1 MYFSRLTFN
10 PLMNHQQLVQTLLH
24 DTYREHQAL
33 WRLFEAN
40 PDASRDF
47 LYRQVIENGRVKYYV
62 LSKREP
68 VDRSGM
74 WLVDTPKRYDPKL
87 EEGQRLFFTLRVNP
101 VVTVATAEGKKLR
114 HDVVMNAKK
123 QMKFDALPPAD
134 RPMLQQLVQDSCMPW
149 LQMRSELNGFSIEPN
164 LVTVDG
170 YQQHE
175 SFAKQQKRPVRYST
189 VDFQGILTITDPDRF
204 RSALFSG
211 IGKAKAFGCGLM
223 LIRRA

>member
-10 PLMNHQQLVQTLLH
+10 PLVSPQQLAQTLLQ

-33 WRLFEAN
+33 WQLFATD

-47 LYRQVIENGRVKYYV
+47 LYRQVIEQGRIKYYL
-62 LSKREP
+62 LSERMP

-74 WLVDTPKRYDPKL
+74 WLVDTPKVYDPKL
-87 EEGQRLFFTLRVNP
+87 VTGQRLFFTLRANP

-114 HDVVMNAKK
+114 HDVVMNTKK
-123 QMKFDALPPAD
+123 QIGFDALSPAD
-134 RPMLQQLVQDSCMPW
+134 RPPLQQLVQDSCVPW
-149 LQMRSELNGFSIEPN
+149 LRARAESNGFSIEPN

-170 YQQHE
+170 YQQHT
-175 SFAKQQKRPVRYST
+175 SFTKRQKYPVRYST
-189 VDFQGILTITDPDRF
+189 VDFQGILTVTDPERF
-204 RSALFSG
+204 RTALFGG

-223 LIRRA
+223 LVRRV

>member
-10 PLMNHQQLVQTLLH
+10 PLVSPQQLAQTLLQ
-24 DTYREHQAL
+24 DTYREHQVL
-33 WRLFEAN
+33 WQLFDTD
-40 PDASRDF
+40 PDAARDF
-47 LYRQVIENGRVKYYV
+47 LYRQVIEQGRIKYYV
-62 LSKREP
+62 LSERMP

-74 WLVDTPKRYDPKL
+74 WVVDTPKPYDPKL
-87 EEGQRLFFTLRVNP
+87 VEGQRLFFTLRANP
-101 VVTVATAEGKKLR
+101 VVTVAAAEGKKLR

-123 QMKFDALPPAD
+123 RMSFDALSPVD
-134 RPMLQQLVQDSCMPW
+134 RPPLQQLVQDSCVPW
-149 LQMRSELNGFSIEPN
+149 LQARAESNGFSIEPEF
-164 LVTVDG
+164 VTVDG

-189 VDFQGILTITDPDRF
+189 VDFQGILTVTDPEQF
-204 RSALFSG
+204 RTALFSG

>member
-1 MYFSRLTFN
+1 
-10 PLMNHQQLVQTLLH
+10 
-24 DTYREHQAL
+24 
-33 WRLFEAN
+33 
-40 PDASRDF
+40 
-47 LYRQVIENGRVKYYV
+47 
-62 LSKREP
+62 
-68 VDRSGM
+68 M
-74 WLVDTPKRYDPKL
+74 WLVDAPKRNDHKL
-87 EEGQRLFFTLRVNP
+87 EEGQRLFFTLRANP

-123 QMKFDALPPAD
+123 QMRVDALPPAD

-164 LVTVDG
+164 LVIVDG

-189 VDFQGILTITDPDRF
+189 VDFQGILTVTDPDRF

>member
-10 PLMNHQQLVQTLLH
+10 PLVSPQQLAQTLLQ

-33 WRLFEAN
+33 WQLFDTD
-40 PDASRDF
+40 PDAARDF
-47 LYRQVIENGRVKYYV
+47 LYRQVIEQGRIKYYV
-62 LSKREP
+62 LSERMP
-68 VDRSGM
+68 VDKSGM
-74 WLVDTPKRYDPKL
+74 WLVDTPKPYDPKL
-87 EEGQRLFFTLRVNP
+87 VEGQRLFFTLRANP

-123 QMKFDALPPAD
+123 QIGFDALSPAD
-134 RPMLQQLVQDSCMPW
+134 RPPLQQVVQDSCVPW
-149 LQMRSELNGFSIEPN
+149 LQARAESNGFSIEPN

-175 SFAKQQKRPVRYST
+175 SYAKQQKRPVRYST
-189 VDFQGILTITDPDRF
+189 VDFQGILTVTDPEQF
-204 RSALFSG
+204 RTALFSG

>member
-10 PLMNHQQLVQTLLH
+10 PLMNHQQLAQTLLH

-74 WLVDTPKRYDPKL
+74 WLVDAPKRYDPKL
-87 EEGQRLFFTLRVNP
+87 EEGQRLFFTLRANP

-123 QMKFDALPPAD
+123 QMRVDALPPAD

-164 LVTVDG
+164 LVIVDG

-189 VDFQGILTITDPDRF
+189 VDFQGILTVTDPDRF